1 MKLYSY
7 TNRSRVTPR
16 NVENYWAVNLNE
28 HFMKNCNGH
37 IGGWMASYLNKGEGK
52 EEDGIDITKLIE
64 VCKYVYFYS
73 AHCNQSL
80 MNIKCSSALN
90 IR

>member
-1 MKLYSY
+1 
-7 TNRSRVTPR
+7 
-16 NVENYWAVNLNE
+16 
-28 HFMKNCNGH
+28 
-37 IGGWMASYLNKGEGK
+37 MASYLNKGEGK

-64 VCKYVYFYS
+64 VCKMYFYS
-73 AHCNQSL
+73 AHCTQSL

>member
-1 MKLYSY
+1 
-7 TNRSRVTPR
+7 
-16 NVENYWAVNLNE
+16 
-28 HFMKNCNGH
+28 
-37 IGGWMASYLNKGEGK
+37 MASYLNKGEGK